1 MYTTLFITNVGNGC
15 ANANVYLFLDL
26 VANSAYCII

>member
-26 VANSAYCII
+26 MANPVHSI

>member
-1 MYTTLFITNVGNGC
+1 MCTTLFITNVANGY

-26 VANSAYCII
+26 VANPVYCII